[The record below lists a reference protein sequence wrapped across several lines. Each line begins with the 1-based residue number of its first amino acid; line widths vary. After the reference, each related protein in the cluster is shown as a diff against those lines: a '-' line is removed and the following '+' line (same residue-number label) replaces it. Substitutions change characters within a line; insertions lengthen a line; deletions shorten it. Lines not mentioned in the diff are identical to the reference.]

1 MGIVDIMADNLK
13 QKTIIGVSW
22 SFVEQILTRGVNFII
37 GIILARLLTPTDYG
51 LVGMLGI
58 FIALSQ
64 LFIDGGL
71 AGALVRTKNPSERD
85 FSTVYIINLVM
96 SVVFYALLFIIAPA
110 VASFYEQ
117 PLLKSLLRVT
127 SLLLIIGSLSSVH
140 GVVLTIRVDFK
151 SQTIISLITALSS
164 GILGIICAYRGM
176 GAWALVIQSLTA
188 ALAGTIAKI
197 AFVRWFPKLIFSKES
212 FNRLFS
218 YSSKMLV
225 ATIIS
230 ILYDSA
236 YPLVIGKRFSAA
248 DVGLYSQAGKFPG
261 VACGTIS
268 SAMNRVSFPVLSQI
282 QDDNERLLRVYD
294 KYIQLASFIVF
305 PVLMGLCGC
314 AHPLI
319 SLLLTDKWLDCVPLM
334 QIICFGLLP
343 SIITTINLNLLY
355 VKGRSDLV
363 LRLEI
368 IKKSFA
374 FGIILITMFFNI
386 TIMCIGSAIYGFVAL
401 YFNTFYTKRI
411 LGYTFGQQ
419 IRTIAPYFLVSLVI
433 LAEALLSSFI
443 IPNQWISLIVSLILC
458 SSTYWFISK
467 MANLYAY
474 RETKELVTAR
484 FPAIGKRL

>member
-1 MGIVDIMADNLK
+1 MADDLK
-13 QKTIIGVSW
+13 QKTVTGVSW

-58 FIALSQ
+58 FLALSQ

-96 SVVFYALLFIIAPA
+96 SVVFYAILFIIAPA
-110 VASFYEQ
+110 VASYYEQ
-117 PLLKSLLRVT
+117 PILKSLLRVT
-127 SLLLIIGSLSSVH
+127 SLLLIIGSLSSIH
-140 GVVLTIRVDFK
+140 GVILTIRVDFK
-151 SQTIISLITALSS
+151 SQTIISLITAISS

-197 AFVRWFPKLIFSKES
+197 AFVKWFPKLIFSKES
-212 FNRLFS
+212 FHRLFS

-225 ATIIS
+225 ATLIS

-261 VACGTIS
+261 VASGTIS
-268 SAMNRVSFPVLSQI
+268 SALNRVSFPVLSQI

-294 KYIQLASFIVF
+294 KYIQLASFIIF
-305 PVLMGLCGC
+305 PVLMGICGC
-314 AHPLI
+314 ARPLI

-343 SIITTINLNLLY
+343 TFITTINLNLLY

-368 IKKSFA
+368 IKKSVA
-374 FGIILITMFFNI
+374 FGILFITMFFGI
-386 TIMCIGSAIYGFVAL
+386 KVMCIGAAIYGFIAL
-401 YFNTFYTKRI
+401 CFNTYYTKKI
-411 LGYTFGQQ
+411 LGYSLAQQ
-419 IRTIAPYFLVSLVI
+419 IRTVAPYLFVSLII
-433 LAEALLSSFI
+433 LAEALLSSAF
-443 IPNQWISLIVSLILC
+443 IPNQWISLAVSLAVCAL
-458 SSTYWFISK
+458 TYWLITK
-467 MANLYAY
+467 MTNLYAY
-474 RETKELVTAR
+474 REAKELLSKQ
-484 FPAIGKRL
+484 FPFLSRWL